1 MPKWYRFCMFGGM
14 GPQKP
19 GCTVFQGLLLHPKC
33 MESSQIS
40 FQGILAWCASFG
52 TSAKSLR
59 ESALNTLT
67 GRGHMVVASEKTNG
81 HNSVVCKAIHLKFSL
96 LLGL

>member
-1 MPKWYRFCMFGGM
+1 
-14 GPQKP
+14 
-19 GCTVFQGLLLHPKC
+19 
-33 MESSQIS
+33 MEPSQIL
-40 FQGILAWCASFG
+40 FQGILAVCASFG

-81 HNSVVCKAIHLKFSL
+81 HNSVVCKAIHLNFDL
-96 LLGL
+96 LLGLYKGYKHAKLYGAACNSSRVMALQKFEKLALIA

>member
-1 MPKWYRFCMFGGM
+1 MVSVLYVRRNGPSKTGVYRASRAIIPPQVHGVISNFVSGHFG
-14 GPQKP
+14 
-19 GCTVFQGLLLHPKC
+19 L
-33 MESSQIS
+33 ERI
-40 FQGILAWCASFG
+40 FG
-52 TSAKSLR
+52 TIAKSLC

-81 HNSVVCKAIHLKFSL
+81 HNSVVCKAIHLKFGL